1 MDVWH
6 YLINIFN
13 QEVSESIQPIDL
25 VDAAWLA
32 VQWGHF
38 DEDSARLDRKKS
50 IEPTSPIP
58 SANQEVENQE
68 PLPEQLE
75 PPLDN
80 IFDEGNV
87 DDQPRDDSDD
97 YFDLQFPQEAQKNQ
111 PRMVCPAPPA
121 LTHQDKLAKA
131 FRPFHQHV
139 PSRFRTVIDERAT
152 VESIAE
158 QNCWEP
164 VLRWESERRFEVAL
178 VVEKSIAMGFWH
190 NVVTE
195 LKQLLTR
202 KGVFRDVRV
211 WSLRKG
217 QSRLEILP
225 GLNPQTSGW
234 RNPSSIV
241 EPTGRRFILLIS
253 DCVSE
258 GWYDGSIAKQIVKW
272 SRYMPVA
279 LLQMLPEKL
288 WQRTGLGT
296 AIPIQLLPRSV
307 GIQSIP
313 FKAESSFMLDEE
325 QLDDG
330 ALLPIAIIEPWPL
343 EQLAGLITG
352 VSAQGAPGFYLP
364 N

>member
-1 MDVWH
+1 MKTWQRLNRILAQKTTEGILPFDLADATWLAAHWGRFDLAKESVEKPSSTTPS
-6 YLINIFN
+6 FN
-13 QEVSESIQPIDL
+13 QEIEEPQKPSSTTPHFNQEIESQESSPETSSLSENNGQSPD
-25 VDAAWLA
+25 D
-32 VQWGHF
+32 HF
-38 DEDSARLDRKKS
+38 DIQLPSDSPENRAR
-50 IEPTSPIP
+50 IT
-58 SANQEVENQE
+58 
-68 PLPEQLE
+68 
-75 PPLDN
+75 
-80 IFDEGNV
+80 
-87 DDQPRDDSDD
+87 
-97 YFDLQFPQEAQKNQ
+97 
-111 PRMVCPAPPA
+111 CPAPPA
-121 LTHQDKLAKA
+121 LTHQDKLARA
-131 FRPFHQHV
+131 IRLFHQHV
-139 PSRFRTVIDERAT
+139 PSRFRTVIDEMAT

-158 QNCWEP
+158 QSYWEP
-164 VLRWESERRFEVAL
+164 VLCWESERRFEVAL

-258 GWYDGSIAKQIVKW
+258 AWYDGSIAKQIVKW

-296 AIPIQLLPRSV
+296 AIPIQLLPRSEYRV
-307 GIQSIP
+307 YHLKPKLHLCLMRNNWMMAHCCLLLSLSLGLL
-313 FKAESSFMLDEE
+313 SSWL
-325 QLDDG
+325 G
-330 ALLPIAIIEPWPL
+330 
-343 EQLAGLITG
+343 
-352 VSAQGAPGFYLP
+352 
-364 N
+364 